1 MKNDPSRGNHYG
13 IGAVAR
19 MTGLSTQVIRAWE
32 RRYGAVVAR
41 RADNGRRIYDAND
54 VEKLTLLKALTE
66 RGSAISGV
74 AGLDIETLRERAAE
88 MDQIASRPLPSE
100 LRVAVLGAF
109 LPRLVA
115 EEAERGRPFDVVAAD
130 ADPARFA
137 ADTRQLAPDVLVVEA
152 THLDEVVLERIHE
165 LRRESGARQLVVAY
179 GFGRS
184 RDERALMDQGACLL
198 KTPVSAGELSVAI
211 LAAAAALGATG
222 SGRPAPAVLQAPAR
236 SAETGAV
243 PPRRYSQEQLLR
255 LARIETDVDC
265 ECPRHVA
272 EILKTLT
279 AFEVYSADC
288 ESRDAKDAALHA
300 YLHHCGAR
308 ARAIM
313 EEALDR
319 LVEVEEIDL

>member
-1 MKNDPSRGNHYG
+1 MKKDPPRGNDYG

-41 RADNGRRIYDAND
+41 RADNGRRIYDAAD

-66 RGSAISGV
+66 RGSAIGGV

-88 MDQIASRPLPSE
+88 MDQIATRPLPSE

-115 EEAERGRPFDVVAAD
+115 EEAAQGRPFDIVAAD

-137 ADTRQLAPDVLVVEA
+137 ADTRQLAPDVLVIEA
-152 THLDEVVLERIHE
+152 AHLDEAVLERIHE
-165 LRRESGARQLVVAY
+165 LRRDSGARQLVVAY

-184 RDERALMDQGACLL
+184 RHERALVDQGACLL

-211 LAAAAALGATG
+211 LAAAAAIGASRP
-222 SGRPAPAVLQAPAR
+222 SGQASAPTKTPAR
-236 SAETGAV
+236 PKETGAL
-243 PPRRYSQEQLLR
+243 PPRRYSQDQLSR

-279 AFEVYSADC
+279 AFEVYSAEC
-288 ESRDAKDAALHA
+288 ESRDEKDAALHA
-300 YLHHCGAR
+300 YLHHCSAQ

-319 LVEVEEIDL
+319 LVEVEAIDL